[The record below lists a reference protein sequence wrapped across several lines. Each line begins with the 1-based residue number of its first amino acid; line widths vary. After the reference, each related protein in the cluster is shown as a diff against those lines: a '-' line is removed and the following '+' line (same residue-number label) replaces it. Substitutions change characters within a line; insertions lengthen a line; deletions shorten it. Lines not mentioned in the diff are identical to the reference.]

1 MIPAAHI
8 THWAAGAPW
17 PTRQQVEQ
25 DLVLSRLIVEFAR
38 HPLLA
43 DALAF
48 RGGTCLHKLHLPTAL
63 RYSEDLDYVRTT
75 AGPVGDIVDA
85 IRDTTSRIGL
95 VERSRKIKHGMATYV
110 CRADAEDGGT
120 IRIKVETNVEEI
132 TPHLDRVKLPY
143 AVASPWFDGAA
154 DVTTFALD
162 ELMATKLRALYQ
174 RRKGRDLF
182 DLWHTLVALDTDDAH
197 IVAGFH
203 HYIRDDAFTFPQL
216 AQNLKAKL
224 NDPDFTGDLLG
235 LVTQLPE
242 GYALESAADLVM
254 ERLGTRL
261 RNAPAAAQIVG
272 GAWRS

>member
-1 MIPAAHI
+1 MIPAAYI

-38 HPLLA
+38 HPLLGG
-43 DALAF
+43 ALAF
-48 RGGTCLHKLHLPTAL
+48 RGGTCLRKLHLPTAL

-85 IRDTTSRIGL
+85 IRDITRRLGL
-95 VERSRKIKHGMATYV
+95 TERSRKIKHGMATYV

-132 TPHLDRVKLPY
+132 TPHLDHIRMPY
-143 AVASPWFDGAA
+143 AVISPWFDGGANI
-154 DVTTFALD
+154 TTFALE

-182 DLWHTLVALDTDDAH
+182 DLWHTLVALDSDDAR
-197 IVAGFH
+197 IVAGLQ
-203 HYIRDDAFTFPQL
+203 HYMADDAFTFPQL

-224 NDPDFTGDLLG
+224 VDPDFTGDLLG
-235 LVTQLPE
+235 LVTDEPQ
-242 GYALESAADLVM
+242 GYTLDAAADLVM
-254 ERLGTRL
+254 ERLGSGL
-261 RNAPAAAQIVG
+261 RNAPPDEQIAN